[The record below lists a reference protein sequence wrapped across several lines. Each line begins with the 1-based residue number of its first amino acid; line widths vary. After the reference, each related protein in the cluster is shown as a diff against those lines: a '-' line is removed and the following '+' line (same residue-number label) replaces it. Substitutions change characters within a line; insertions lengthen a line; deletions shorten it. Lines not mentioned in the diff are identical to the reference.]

1 MKGITTS
8 AGLSDGESFLWRCFL
23 FWEPPWKRRGL
34 KLHNPRSDDDV
45 IGWTAE
51 KMSLSDG
58 GSKLGFWNEN
68 CFALRG
74 WQAITQLPSPSLLW
88 QHLER
93 PAILPKNGI
102 MVNPLWKRIL
112 ASLSHTSLAG
122 HWWTL
127 SDDLVCSHWGP
138 ECLGFCSKF
147 PGSWLECLLL
157 NFNHERCVA
166 KNPSLW
172 TPLSKQ
178 RATESLTH
186 AACRAE

>member
-1 MKGITTS
+1 MVRAVFGDVFCSGKHRGSVVALNYITPALMMMS
-8 AGLSDGESFLWRCFL
+8 LAGL
-23 FWEPPWKRRGL
+23 L
-34 KLHNPRSDDDV
+34 K
-45 IGWTAE
+45 

-74 WQAITQLPSPSLLW
+74 WQAITQLPSPFLLW

-102 MVNPLWKRIL
+102 MVNQPWKHIL
-112 ASLSHTSLAG
+112 VSLSPTSLAG

-127 SDDLVCSHWGP
+127 SDDLVCSHGGP

-147 PGSWLECLLL
+147 LGSWLECLL
-157 NFNHERCVA
+157 
-166 KNPSLW
+166 
-172 TPLSKQ
+172 
-178 RATESLTH
+178 
-186 AACRAE
+186 